1 MIDISLPL
9 RNGMITYP
17 GDAHY
22 EEYAYK
28 THEKDH
34 VHITRVLMETH
45 SGTHF
50 DAPYHMLP
58 DGKKASEIPLEQFQ
72 GKATVVYCQGTE
84 IRDEDIPSRHEDIV
98 LFKTM
103 NSEKYS
109 DNFDTGF
116 TYIGLS
122 AAKKLVADRCKLV
135 GIDYLSVEK
144 FNSPEPV
151 VHKTLLQG
159 GAIIME
165 GLYLKDVRPGDYNF
179 MCLPLS
185 MSEDGAPCRAVLY

>member
-1 MIDISLPL
+1 MKDISLPL
-9 RNGMITYP
+9 KNGLITYP
-17 GDAHY
+17 GDANY

-72 GKATVVYCQGTE
+72 GKATVAFCSGQEITE
-84 IRDEDIPSRHEDIV
+84 NDIPKRHEKIV
-98 LFKTM
+98 LFKTN
-103 NSEKYS
+103 NSNKYDS
-109 DNFDTGF
+109 FDTSF
-116 TYIGLS
+116 TYIGLE
-122 AAKKLVADRCKLV
+122 AAKKLVADGCKLV

-144 FNSPEPV
+144 FKSPEPV
-151 VHKTLLQG
+151 VHKTLLRAG
-159 GAIIME
+159 IIIME
-165 GLYLKDVRPGDYNF
+165 GLYLKDVEPGEYNF
-179 MCLPLS
+179 MCLPLK
-185 MSEDGAPCRAVLY
+185 MFEDGAPCRAVLY

>member
-9 RNGMITYP
+9 QNRMITYP

-22 EEYAYK
+22 EEYPYK

-50 DAPYHMLP
+50 DAPFHMLP
-58 DGKKASEIPLEQFQ
+58 DGKKASEIPLDQFQ
-72 GKATVVYCQGTE
+72 GRASVVYCSGAE
-84 IRDEDIPSRHEDIV
+84 IREEDIPSRHESIV
-98 LFKTM
+98 LFKTK

-109 DNFDTGF
+109 EHFDTGF
-116 TYIGLS
+116 TYIGLG
-122 AAKKLVADRCKLV
+122 AAKKLVADGCKLV
-135 GIDYLSVEK
+135 GIDYMSVEK

-151 VHKTLLQG
+151 VHKTLLR
-159 GAIIME
+159 ADVIIME
-165 GLYLKDVRPGDYNF
+165 GLYLKDVQPGEYNF
-179 MCLPLS
+179 MCLPLR